1 MAAWAEFKA
10 SRFARPPGSEAGA
23 LLDAGSEDPRCWW
36 APLDA
41 IADNDFN
48 LTAAR
53 YKPRVAEPVPDEDPA
68 ELIREVIAIE
78 KEITAGLEKL
88 LHEVEQ

>member
-1 MAAWAEFKA
+1 M
-10 SRFARPPGSEAGA
+10 
-23 LLDAGSEDPRCWW
+23 
-36 APLDA
+36 
-41 IADNDFN
+41 N
-48 LTAAR
+48 LAAAR

-68 ELIREVIAIE
+68 DLIREVLALE